1 MKKLFII
8 LSLIISTTAVMAN
21 QTLDKIENS
30 LYGFTYSAETDAKRL
45 NRIEES
51 VYGKVSSGQQIQTRI
66 AKLSKDLSV
75 NSMGKEIA
83 PREDTFAQD
92 EDSWVFAKE
101 PSEASKMDYP
111 VINELEQMAFQKEF
125 KDQNIKTRLTNLEK
139 KVFNKTYENE
149 DLSTRTDRLKAQLK
163 PRSFAQNGLQQQEN
177 QFYNDD
183 IAHLDENFEI
193 KSYGQNS
200 FDYNSFNNFSKNSQ
214 QDSVFN
220 PVSKPLSLSSI
231 EKSLY
236 RTKYEN
242 EPTKQRLSR
251 IESSVFGTTF
261 PNDSDSER
269 LTRISSAINAQK
281 SAKKYDSN
289 RFNQNVATAVQIGT
303 LILMV
308 LACIL

>member
-1 MKKLFII
+1 MKKLVII
-8 LSLIISTTAVMAN
+8 LTLILTTTSAIAN

-30 LYGFTYSAETDAKRL
+30 LYGFTYSSETDTKRL

-51 VYGKVSSGQQIQTRI
+51 VYGKASTGQIQSRI

-75 NSMGKEIA
+75 NSMGQEIE

-101 PSEASKMDYP
+101 PTESSKMDYP
-111 VINELEQMAFQKEF
+111 VINELEKVAFQKEF

-149 DLSTRTDRLKAQLK
+149 DLSTRTDRLKAQLR
-163 PRSFAQNGLQQQEN
+163 PQSFANNGIAQQEN
-177 QFYNDD
+177 EFYNDD
-183 IAHLDENFEI
+183 IAQLDKDYHLG
-193 KSYGQNS
+193 SYGQNS
-200 FDYNSFNNFSKNSQ
+200 FDYQSYNNFGRNQ
-214 QDSVFN
+214 QPDSVFN
-220 PVSKPLSLSSI
+220 PTSKPLNLSAI
-231 EKSLY
+231 EKTLY
-236 RTKYEN
+236 RTKFEN

-261 PNDSDSER
+261 PNDSDGER

-289 RFNQNVATAVQIGT
+289 RFNQNVSTAVQIGT